1 MENPPKVNPQDEAA
15 APAPGTAAPDMA
27 APDMAAMVASRICH
41 DLIGPIGAIVNGLE
55 LLEMAGGTPGPEQE
69 LIVQSAESASAKL
82 RFFRIA
88 FGTPGSQSVGGT
100 DIATLLEEIGRD
112 SRLQVTWQPEGA
124 QPRSAV
130 RLAFLAL
137 LCCEAA
143 LPRGGHAHVIEEDGA
158 WTVTASGAPVAVDPD
173 IWAFV
178 EGAGDTAALPPA
190 KVQFALLPVI
200 AAGLGRELRGEYD
213 DAALTLRF

>member
-1 MENPPKVNPQDEAA
+1 MENPPQVNPQDDAA
-15 APAPGTAAPDMA
+15 
-27 APDMAAMVASRICH
+27 DMAAMVASRICH

-55 LLEMAGGTPGPEQE
+55 LLEMAGGTPGPEHE

-88 FGTPGSQSVGGT
+88 FGAAGSQNYGAA
-100 DIATLLEEIGRD
+100 DISTLLEEIGRD
-112 SRLQVTWQPEGA
+112 SRFQVTWQPEGA

-130 RLAFLAL
+130 KLAFLAL

-143 LPRGGHAHVIEEDGA
+143 LPRGGQAHVIEHDGV
-158 WTVTASGAPVAVDPD
+158 WTVTASGTPVSVDPA
-173 IWAFV
+173 IWAFLQ
-178 EGAGDTAALPPA
+178 GAGDPAALPAA
-190 KVQFALLPVI
+190 KVQFALLPMI
-200 AAGLGRELRGEYD
+200 AAGMGRELRGEYD

>member
-1 MENPPKVNPQDEAA
+1 MENPQDVNPQDD
-15 APAPGTAAPDMA
+15 APAAPDMA

-55 LLEMAGGTPGPEQE
+55 LLEMAGGMPGPEQE

-82 RFFRIA
+82 RFFRLA
-88 FGTPGSQSVGGT
+88 FGAAGEQTIGSA

-112 SRLQVTWQPEGA
+112 SRMQIAWQPEGGK
-124 QPRSAV
+124 PRSAV

-143 LPRGGHAHVIEEDGA
+143 LPRGGQAHVIEQDGA
-158 WTVTASGAPVAVDPD
+158 WTVTACGTPVAVDPD
-173 IWAFV
+173 IWAWL
-178 EGAGDTAALPPA
+178 EGAGDPAALPPA
-190 KVQFALLPVI
+190 KVQFALLPMI
-200 AAGLGRELRGEYD
+200 AAQMGRRLRGEYD
-213 DAALTLRF
+213 DAELTLRF